1 MNAVFVDT
9 LYWIAITNPKDQ
21 WHQKA
26 VEIRENYPVIRLVT
40 TEAVLIE
47 LLNYFSSYG
56 SRMRQVAVNIVRAIL
71 SSADIEVIPHT
82 NELFLSSLALYEQR
96 LDKGY
101 SMVDCIS
108 MTVMRERGLTEVLTH
123 DKHFTQEGFR
133 ILL

>member
-1 MNAVFVDT
+1 MNYLPMAHKNTTITFTITFTEPQKKDCERCICRYFILDT

-26 VEIRENYPVIRLVT
+26 VEIRENDLAIRLVT

-71 SSADIEVIPHT
+71 SSADLEVIPHT

-96 LDKGY
+96 LEQ
-101 SMVDCIS
+101 
-108 MTVMRERGLTEVLTH
+108 RL
-123 DKHFTQEGFR
+123 
-133 ILL
+133 